1 MLFGVVA
8 VLTTLLNST
17 NDKDYDLLIWW
28 FFIMIGIYK
37 ITNPK
42 NRVYIGQS
50 IDIEKRFSFY
60 KRLSCKGQKKLYNSF
75 LKYKIENHK
84 FQVLCECNIDELND
98 KERYYQEL
106 HNVLSKNGLNCVYQ
120 CTKEKRKVISEVMK
134 NKISFA
140 NKGVK
145 NGMYGVKHT
154 EEFKKQRRNY
164 RHTKENIEKISQRSK
179 GGNNP
184 NAKIV
189 IDLSTGIFYDC
200 VSDAAF
206 VLGMSRSMLTD
217 RLIGTTKNKTSY
229 IYA

>member
-1 MLFGVVA
+1 
-8 VLTTLLNST
+8 
-17 NDKDYDLLIWW
+17 
-28 FFIMIGIYK
+28 MIGIYK

-50 IDIEKRFSFY
+50 IDIEKRFYYYSIKSCFKQ
-60 KRLSCKGQKKLYNSF
+60 KRLYNSL
-75 LKYKIENHK
+75 LKYGFENHK
-84 FQVLCECNIDELND
+84 FEILCECEPEELNN

-106 HNVLSKNGLNCVYQ
+106 YNVLSKNGLNCVYQ
-120 CTKEKRKVISEVMK
+120 CTKEKRRVISEVMK

-145 NGMYGVKHT
+145 NGMYGVKQT
-154 EEFKKQRRNY
+154 EEFKKQRRSY
-164 RHTKENIEKISQRSK
+164 RHTKENIEKIAERSK

-189 IDLSTGIFYDC
+189 IDLSTGIFYSC
-200 VSDAAF
+200 VGDAAF
-206 VLGMSRSMLTD
+206 VLGIKRDTLKQ
-217 RLIGTTKNKTSY
+217 RLNGRRTNKTSY

>member
-42 NRVYIGQS
+42 KRVYIGQS
-50 IDIEKRFSFY
+50 IDIEKRFYYYSIKSCHKQ
-60 KRLSCKGQKKLYNSF
+60 KRLYNSL
-75 LKYKIENHK
+75 LKYGFESHK
-84 FQVLCECNIDELND
+84 FEILCECDLEELND

-106 HNVLSKNGLNCVYQ
+106 YNVLSKNGLNCVYQ
-120 CTKEKRKVISEVMK
+120 CTKEKRKVITEEMK
-134 NKISFA
+134 IKISIA
-140 NKGVK
+140 NSGTK
-145 NGMYGVKHT
+145 NGMYGRKQT
-154 EEFKKQRRNY
+154 EDFKMKRRSY
-164 RHTKENIEKISQRSK
+164 RHTKENLAKIAERSK

-184 NAKIV
+184 NAKLV
-189 IDLSTGIFYDC
+189 LDLNTGIFYSC
-200 VSDAAF
+200 VGDAAF
-206 VLGMSRSMLTD
+206 VLGINRDTLKQ
-217 RLIGTTKNKTSY
+217 RLNGRRTNKTSY